1 MTGKRS
7 VYLWINTLLVYIK
20 IVKKKQFKIKLS
32 NNYCV
37 FEYIVLQDILQA
49 TVDYKDK
56 LTGLIAELPSLEYVE
71 INDWAGLGAVRYVP
85 QQWQSSDQ
93 QLATDQDKQDLNRLN
108 VRIVQQLRS
117 IDAAFSLGKCKSI
130 LNKKQLVILQL
141 WCKRVYLLFSR

>member
-1 MTGKRS
+1 M
-7 VYLWINTLLVYIK
+7 
-20 IVKKKQFKIKLS
+20 
-32 NNYCV
+32 
-37 FEYIVLQDILQA
+37 QA

-130 LNKKQLVILQL
+130 LNKKQLVIL
-141 WCKRVYLLFSR
+141 